1 MSIIV
6 YVKNILRSCFPL
18 LAACA
23 FLAFDPLSD
32 RGVPCM
38 QINWKARALLLRS
51 GNCGAGLERKTF
63 GSKIAC
69 CKRFHG
75 TARPDAMYDAHAA

>member
-1 MSIIV
+1 
-6 YVKNILRSCFPL
+6 
-18 LAACA
+18 
-23 FLAFDPLSD
+23 
-32 RGVPCM
+32 M
-38 QINWKARALLLRS
+38 QINWKARALHFRS
-51 GNCGAGLERKTF
+51 GNCGAGLECKTF

>member
-1 MSIIV
+1 
-6 YVKNILRSCFPL
+6 
-18 LAACA
+18 
-23 FLAFDPLSD
+23 
-32 RGVPCM
+32 M

-51 GNCGAGLERKTF
+51 GNYGAGLERKTF

-69 CKRFHG
+69 CKRFYG